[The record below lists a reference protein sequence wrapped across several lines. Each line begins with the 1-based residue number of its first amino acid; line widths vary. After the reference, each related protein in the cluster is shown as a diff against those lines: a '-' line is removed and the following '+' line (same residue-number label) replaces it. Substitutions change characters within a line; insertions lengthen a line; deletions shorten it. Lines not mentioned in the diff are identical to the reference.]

1 MNGLNDRNN
10 NSDEKIENTDNSN
23 IQRGSGDLERILTFL
38 VDLIDDSESGE
49 ISLKNFYPS
58 DKSNSEMIKN
68 YLDDADRDFK
78 ASKDLFLNS
87 DFPNAIYH
95 LQQGVEK
102 LTKAFSFFN
111 FPLTNEEI
119 RKTGHISPKNFLLL
133 LQKPETQNLLKQFK
147 GIYPDLD
154 LTPLD
159 KLKDTINKIKLPQS
173 KLEISHLPD
182 YFISDLLNICRTFLN
197 LEDHLNI
204 KDILNINI
212 GDNWET
218 LIKNLVT
225 KASKEFT
232 NPGKDID
239 KIDIS
244 FPVGQPGF
252 VPDFRKDIDKID
264 ISSVIAQLSNIIS
277 LTLLS
282 IPIYLI
288 GIITYPHESFTRYS
302 DGDMKPKDYN
312 DQLGIVQSYDRIF
325 KTATNASL
333 KLKTLLSNEIKV
345 FV

>member
-23 IQRGSGDLERILTFL
+23 IQRDSSDLGRILTFL
-38 VDLIDDSESGE
+38 VDLINDSESCE
-49 ISLKNFYPS
+49 ISLKNFYLS

-111 FPLTNEEI
+111 FPLTIEEI

-173 KLEISHLPD
+173 KLEIAHLPD
-182 YFISDLLNICRTFLN
+182 YFISDLLDICSTFLN
-197 LEDHLNI
+197 LEDNLNI

-225 KASKEFT
+225 KAPKEFT
-232 NPGKDID
+232 DPGKDID

-244 FPVGQPGF
+244 
-252 VPDFRKDIDKID
+252 
-264 ISSVIAQLSNIIS
+264 SLIAQPLNIIS

-312 DQLGIVQSYDRIF
+312 NQLGIVQSYGRIF
-325 KTATNASL
+325 KIATDISL
-333 KLKTLLSNEIKV
+333 KLKTLLSDEVK
-345 FV
+345 